1 MHKVYGLIGYPL
13 KHSFSPAYFKDKFTR
28 LGIDATYHAYAI
40 PTIHELPELIK
51 KHPSLAGLNVTI
63 PYKEQV
69 LSYLDEVDSIAQQI
83 GAVNCIAIHAGKL
96 KGYNTDVIGFADSL
110 KPLLQP
116 HHTDALILGTGGASL
131 AVAYALGQLGIRYT
145 KVSRAVGDIVYADLR
160 PEHIATHTLIIN
172 TTPVGMFPDVDA
184 FPDLPYEAI
193 TDKHLLY
200 DLIYNPAETAFLAKG
215 KAQGATIKNGHEMLV
230 LQAEA
235 SWQIWNDYM
244 PTV

>member
-1 MHKVYGLIGYPL
+1 
-13 KHSFSPAYFKDKFTR
+13 
-28 LGIDATYHAYAI
+28 
-40 PTIHELPELIK
+40 
-51 KHPSLAGLNVTI
+51 VTI

-69 LSYLDEVDSIAQQI
+69 LSYLDAIDSTAQKI

-160 PEHIATHTLIIN
+160 PEHVATHTLIIN
-172 TTPVGMFPDVDA
+172 TTPVGMFPDVTSS
-184 FPDLPYEAI
+184 PDIPYEAI

-215 KAQGATIKNGHEMLV
+215 KAQGATIKNGHELLV